1 MQGNIAPT
9 LTLGCS
15 SYPVNESLE
24 WGRITIYNLYM
35 PHIHTQPGQHDLT
48 VSAYIIRTD
57 GKQPRAMMHVHRKL
71 GLILQFGGHVE
82 LDETPWQAI
91 LHELVEETGYQP
103 EQLQLLQPKNRL
115 TMSDPNSNTVV
126 HPYPVT
132 VQTHP
137 FGDKPHRH
145 TDISYAFVTSEEPR
159 NAPHEGEATNFIFFT
174 AEELATS
181 TDPKLLQDNRDIFGF
196 VFQHCLPEWERVA
209 LSEFR
214 TT

>member
-1 MQGNIAPT
+1 
-9 LTLGCS
+9 
-15 SYPVNESLE
+15 
-24 WGRITIYNLYM
+24 
-35 PHIHTQPGQHDLT
+35 
-48 VSAYIIRTD
+48 
-57 GKQPRAMMHVHRKL
+57 MMHVHRKL